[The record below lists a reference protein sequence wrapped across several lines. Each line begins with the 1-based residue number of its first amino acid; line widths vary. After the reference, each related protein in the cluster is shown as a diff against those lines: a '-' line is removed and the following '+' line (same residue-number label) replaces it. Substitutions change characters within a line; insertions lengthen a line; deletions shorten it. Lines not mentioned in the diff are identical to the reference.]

1 MSSIKVDPA
10 KLEELS
16 AMLKKLSGTIGDRE
30 QYLFQDITQL
40 TRQLRG
46 DYPEREVQRALDK
59 VDADLQAIRKMASS
73 VTSRLTK
80 KSDVLIQAASIYRR
94 DEEKAK
100 KTMKQKYIPPAPS
113 SYYIKGG
120 GLSGEGLKDYLN
132 DPLFQDPVVQKLH
145 EVALHGTEE
154 EQTEAKKKLDE
165 IFKARNTISRA
176 QVAHAVYKSFGN
188 IPLMNNAHKEAF
200 NQREILKRYGI
211 SEDLY
216 KEGVDLTALYKGSKL
231 EACSYDPS
239 FQIMKDD
246 KIIPVLLP
254 QDNQYLYLLGLIME
268 GGSKGA
274 WAKKQLDEIHDQLK
288 EIGRAQVAWWE
299 YKAKNMKNEMDGAHE
314 YAEKLRKIL
323 KDKYSLSSETV
334 DGVDFKNLWV
344 GVGAAGKAYIKNE
357 KRDDLKNLRFEYSIY
372 QHTVNSATNPGG
384 AYKRNY
390 EMLVSGDLK
399 SDLPASTQ
407 KLLIDWWGKY
417 KSIYQKIGQEL
428 NIPPE
433 LVFAIHYRECQKYFS
448 KGTAFEYSM
457 QDGKNKLPEG
467 VSFEEDSIRVL
478 KNQLKKM
485 NFGVKLTYDSQDLA
499 AMLVFAELY
508 NGFGYY
514 LKGQNS
520 TYVFNQT
527 TISATG
533 KYTSDFSFDSKA
545 KDAQPGIAAIL
556 LGVFSQSEKPGESG
570 KIPPNTNQQATTN
583 PKTTDLGN
591 YKSVA
596 SREISKWT
604 TVKNLELMPIF
615 SQDRYLDGTTPSWYN
630 EKLGNSKNTR
640 IYEAGCTLTAVAMA
654 ESWKRGMVI
663 DPSQLNKE
671 LKDKKVF
678 SGASLIMESIP
689 NIKFDRHMG
698 NEALFKSKTSS
709 AESVET
715 LYKYAKTSIDRGNPV
730 LIDITDSK
738 YQLDARSGH
747 WILAVGYD
755 EQNKDMLVVNP
766 AGGEVTSL
774 KSLLKNG
781 SAKRSK
787 YKDWVVADY
796 NELYSE
802 R

>member
-120 GLSGEGLKDYLN
+120 GLSGEGLKDYLD

-165 IFKARNTISRA
+165 IFKARNTIARA

-211 SEDLY
+211 SEDFY

-246 KIIPVLLP
+246 KFIPVLLP
-254 QDNQYLYLLGLIME
+254 QDNQYHYLLGLIME

-274 WAKKQLDEIHDQLK
+274 WAQKQLDEIHEQLK

-323 KDKYSLSSETV
+323 KNKYSLSSETV

-344 GVGAAGKAYIKNE
+344 GVGAAGKALNVE
-357 KRDDLKNLRFEYSIY
+357 E
-372 QHTVNSATNPGG
+372 TNG
-384 AYKRNY
+384 YNT
-390 EMLVSGDLK
+390 SGDPKLLSKSKYNHEKESVSKINQIDELTFGKTLK
-399 SDLPASTQ
+399 SFA
-407 KLLIDWWGKY
+407 K
-417 KSIYQKIGQEL
+417 IYEKNKDVYERISKKTG
-428 NIPPE
+428 IPPQ
-433 LVFAIHYRECQKYFS
+433 LVAAIHYRESTCNFNTYLHNGQVLGKVTTKEPKGILFDNFEDAAVHALLQKKDLRDAYRLNSQSNDLIAMLSFAEAYNGWGYHS
-448 KGTAFEYSM
+448 KGRISPYVYS
-457 QDGKNKLPEG
+457 GTN
-467 VSFEEDSIRVL
+467 IY
-478 KNQLKKM
+478 KK
-485 NFGVKLTYDSQDLA
+485 
-499 AMLVFAELY
+499 
-508 NGFGYY
+508 
-514 LKGQNS
+514 
-520 TYVFNQT
+520 
-527 TISATG
+527 G
-533 KYTSDFSFDSKA
+533 KYV
-545 KDAQPGIAAIL
+545 KDGVYDPEFVDEQPGIYIL
-556 LGVFSQSEKPGESG
+556 LNAIEPHNESTVPNVENFPKDKGKNQGYSHTFEANVKTAQKALEEKLRLSKG
-570 KIPPNTNQQATTN
+570 ATTIPN
-583 PKTTDLGN
+583 LQNFPLYVQGD
-591 YKSVA
+591 
-596 SREISKWT
+596 SRYGK
-604 TVKNLELMPIF
+604 
-615 SQDRYLDGTTPSWYN
+615 
-630 EKLGNSKNTR
+630 EKLGNGKTMAQ
-640 IYEAGCTLTAVAMA
+640 IGCTTTALAAVNAW
-654 ESWKRGMVI
+654 STFGNWKGGEEPHPGKYNDTVKY
-663 DPSQLNKE
+663 DS
-671 LKDKKVF
+671 
-678 SGASLIMESIP
+678 SGNLYW
-689 NIKFDRHMG
+689 N
-698 NEALFKSKTSS
+698 S
-709 AESVET
+709 AEISRPKEINFKYGESGFEDLVKKSVD
-715 LYKYAKTSIDRGNPV
+715 KGHPV
-730 LIDITDSK
+730 LF
-738 YQLDARSGH
+738 AVNGGEH
-747 WILAVGYD
+747 WMVAVGYD
-755 EQNKDMLVVNP
+755 NEGTVIVYNP
-766 AGGEVTSL
+766 ADGSL
-774 KSLLKNG
+774 STTREINE
-781 SAKRSK
+781 KRSARGK
-787 YKDWVVADY
+787 KLYKTINRY
-796 NELYSE
+796 GEL
-802 R
+802 